1 VFVILAAARPCVCH
15 PCRRPSLCLS
25 SLPPLSF
32 CLSILAA
39 AVLLFVHSC
48 RRLSFCLSFR
58 SAAEESAVNSASCI
72 LLTPNKKP
80 VISTEAAHGII
91 VSKRTGEIR
100 FSSSTVCQPIA
111 LFSKLS
117 VYRYSQSQPPDRNR
131 PPNASVY

>member
-1 VFVILAAARPCVCH
+1 VFVILAAAVLLFDH
-15 PCRRPSLCLS
+15 SCRRLSLCLS
-25 SLPPLSF
+25 SLPPP
-32 CLSILAA
+32 
-39 AVLLFVHSC
+39 
-48 RRLSFCLSFR
+48 SFCLSFR

-72 LLTPNKKP
+72 LLTPKKP

-117 VYRYSQSQPPDRNR
+117 VYRYSQSQTHPTATDRNR